1 MLPWLKALRA
11 SLRTLFSMRILNGE
25 RPETADPAHHDELQ
39 CRHCG
44 HIHAEPD
51 GSCACGCTLSEL

>member
-1 MLPWLKALRA
+1 MNPIKAFKNLIHA
-11 SLRTLFSMRILNGE
+11 LFGERTLNGE

-44 HIHAEPD
+44 HIHEEAD
-51 GSCACGCTLSEL
+51 GSCACGCTLLET